1 MKVHI
6 PMIIKTL
13 GSDNL
18 LVALPDYPRPVVMNY
33 QQFERE
39 KRKYPEW

>member
-1 MKVHI
+1 MKVHV

-13 GSDNL
+13 SGGNI
-18 LVALPDYPRPVVMNY
+18 LVALPDYPRPIVMSY
-33 QQFERE
+33 LQFERE